1 LRNFNS
7 DKEIKNYIEK
17 TIKNISNIDECR
29 LYREEQ
35 LQCTENVFRARNS
48 TEWIIRINKVI
59 EDFKYAIMQAYQYAK
74 IMKSPLEETINSKR
88 YAFYL
93 EDAVYRDI
101 VLWEMLRQFLNE
113 FYECGYD
120 TDNEINIFNFL
131 KDANV
136 KSKIGNQNIKKL
148 KNYLYCNSHHMVRHG
163 LNKSGGIVD
172 ALDDAEYSGSVISL
186 IENGEAFIKRN
197 CKMKWR
203 KTANSREEMP
213 EYVERSY
220 HEALV
225 NALAHRDY
233 LVNGSEVHIDIYN
246 DRMEIYSPGGMPDGS
261 MIQDRDP
268 LTVPSTRRNPV
279 LADVFNRLGYMERKG
294 SGFGKIISGYEFQI
308 NYNESK
314 KPSFRSDRYQF
325 TVVMPNLNYDVPQDV
340 PRDVPQDVPQD
351 KLDMQI
357 LDLISKD
364 NKISTEKMAI
374 ALGVSSKT
382 IKRHIKE
389 MDNICYVGRGFSGHW
404 EITDKE

>member
-1 LRNFNS
+1 MIPFGLVNEQGNLT
-7 DKEIKNYIEK
+7 NAGALLA
-17 TIKNISNIDECR
+17 DESPIRFSR
-29 LYREEQ
+29 LF
-35 LQCTENVFRARNS
+35 CTRWN
-48 TEWIIRINKVI
+48 
-59 EDFKYAIMQAYQYAK
+59 
-74 IMKSPLEETINSKR
+74 
-88 YAFYL
+88 
-93 EDAVYRDI
+93 
-101 VLWEMLRQFLNE
+101 
-113 FYECGYD
+113 
-120 TDNEINIFNFL
+120 
-131 KDANV
+131 
-136 KSKIGNQNIKKL
+136 
-148 KNYLYCNSHHMVRHG
+148 G
-163 LNKSGGIVD
+163 LNKSGGAVD

-186 IENGEAFIKRN
+186 IENGEVFIKRN

-213 EYVERSY
+213 EYVEQSY

-233 LVNGSEVHIDIYN
+233 LVNGSEVHIDIYD

-268 LTVPSTRRNPV
+268 LMVPSIRRNPV
-279 LADVFNRLGYMERKG
+279 LADVFNRIGYMERKG

-308 NYNESK
+308 NYSEGK
-314 KPSFRSDRYQF
+314 RPTFRSDRYQF
-325 TVVMPNLNYDVPQDV
+325 TVVMPNLNYN
-340 PRDVPQDVPQD
+340 VPQDVPQD

-357 LDLISKD
+357 LDLIRKD

-404 EITDKE
+404 KITDKE